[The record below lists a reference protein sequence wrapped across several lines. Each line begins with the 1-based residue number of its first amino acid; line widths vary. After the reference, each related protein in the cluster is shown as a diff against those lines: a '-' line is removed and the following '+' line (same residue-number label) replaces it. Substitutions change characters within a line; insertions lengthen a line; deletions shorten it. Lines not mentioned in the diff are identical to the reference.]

1 MLHHSSEGYFEA
13 VETITNREQRTILGD
28 CIRKLNLLV
37 INFEPLLNYLLND
50 NDTHYHLQLQAIFK
64 KNI

>member
-1 MLHHSSEGYFEA
+1 LLHHSSEGYFEA
-13 VETITNREQRTILGD
+13 VETITNIEQRTILGD

-50 NDTHYHLQLQAIFK
+50 NDTHSH
-64 KNI
+64 

>member
-1 MLHHSSEGYFEA
+1 MLHHSSEDYFEA
-13 VETITNREQRTILGD
+13 VETITNIEQHTILGD

-50 NDTHYHLQLQAIFK
+50 NDTHSH
-64 KNI
+64 